1 MRYRAFISYSSADR
15 VVGERFQRAIE
26 HYRLPKPLRGMD
38 YGYGPVPKRLTPL
51 FRDRTDANAGRDLGV
66 ILRTALENSDA
77 LVVLCSPA
85 SARSKWVNEEIRTF
99 KRLGRNARIFPVLIV
114 GTPRQHDPVSAPD
127 GAFPPA
133 LFERFD
139 TDGMPLPGEDATPLA
154 PDLREQGDGP
164 DFAKLKIVAALTGV
178 PLTLLTQRQQE
189 AERREKLIVRWV
201 AAVMGFLALLASAA
215 AIQAW
220 RSAEDARARLGDA
233 IEMAS
238 RRVDDAATYQDAYG
252 VPSAVVRQLLVGAEH
267 DFDELIGARAA
278 RTPVL
283 DLQRGRLS
291 ALFSGLYGTVG
302 DSERELALA
311 RAGLAQIE
319 AVTTQR
325 RFARPSTWFARL
337 PPLDAV
343 AHERLAALE
352 ALGNALADSED
363 GYAEAGT
370 VFERGR
376 RLAVAERSP
385 AHVARFWS
393 LIGVH
398 RYDGGDLDGALAAH
412 TAAIAAL
419 DRAIAEGGS
428 QALDALRRERALAR
442 SDRAEMLLEL
452 ERHPE
457 ALAEQS
463 AAVSA
468 FEAEAATVPD
478 DAAAQLGL
486 AQALVRREDMRY
498 AVSGDWRNSTTTLER
513 AIQILQ
519 DLRAS
524 DPARIDYARSL
535 SIALERLGDVRLQLR
550 DLDGS
555 AQLFGRA
562 IALKREILA
571 RDPRSADAQRDVAVA
586 LERQGELALARARPH
601 DALPFLDEALALRTR
616 AGDGGD
622 GSDPVLTRDLAVQW
636 SKTGQVRASIGGTQ
650 DWAGAYRHAI
660 ALMRP
665 LTEQDGAP
673 PGWMRDLAV
682 FHFGYGEA
690 LARAGRRGEAVAQWN
705 AALRLT
711 ERQLALNPA
720 DPRLRNDATVL
731 RQRIGASKER

>member
-1 MRYRAFISYSSADR
+1 MRYRAFISYASADR

-26 HYRLPKPLRGMD
+26 HYRLPRPLRGMD
-38 YGYGPVPKRLTPL
+38 HGYGAVPKRLTPL
-51 FRDRTDANAGRDLGV
+51 FRDRSDASAGRDLGV
-66 ILRTALENSDA
+66 TLRTALESSDA

-99 KRLGRNARIFPVLIV
+99 KRLGRNARIFPVLIA
-114 GTPRQHDPVSAPD
+114 GTSRRHDPVSAPD

-139 TDGMPLPGEDATPLA
+139 IDGMLLPGEDATPLA
-154 PDLREQGDGP
+154 PDLREHGDGQ
-164 DFAKLKIVAALTGV
+164 DFAKLKVVAALTGV

-201 AAVMGFLALLASAA
+201 AAVMAFLAVLASAA
-215 AIQAW
+215 AVQAW

-291 ALFSGLYGTVG
+291 VLFSGLYGTVG

-325 RFARPSTWFARL
+325 RFACPSTWLTRL
-337 PPLDAV
+337 PRLDAV

-376 RLAVAERSP
+376 QLAVAERSP

-398 RYDGGDLDGALAAH
+398 RYDVGDLDGALAAQ

-428 QALDALRRERALAR
+428 DALDALRRERALAR

-452 ERHPE
+452 ERHSE

-468 FEAEAATVPD
+468 FQAEAATGSD

-486 AQALVRREDMRY
+486 AQALVRHEDMRY
-498 AVSGDWRNSTTTLER
+498 AVSGDWRQSTTTLER
-513 AIQILQ
+513 AIRILQ
-519 DLRAS
+519 DLRDS

-535 SIALERLGDVRLQLR
+535 SIALERLGDAQLQLG

-586 LERQGELALARARPH
+586 LERQGELALARARPR

-616 AGDGGD
+616 AGDG
-622 GSDPVLTRDLAVQW
+622 SDAVLTRDLAVQW
-636 SKTGQVRASIGGTQ
+636 SKTGQVRANIGGTQ

-673 PGWMRDLAV
+673 PGWLRDLAV

-690 LARAGRRGEAVAQWN
+690 LARAGRRGEAVTQWN

-731 RQRIGASKER
+731 RQRIGASK